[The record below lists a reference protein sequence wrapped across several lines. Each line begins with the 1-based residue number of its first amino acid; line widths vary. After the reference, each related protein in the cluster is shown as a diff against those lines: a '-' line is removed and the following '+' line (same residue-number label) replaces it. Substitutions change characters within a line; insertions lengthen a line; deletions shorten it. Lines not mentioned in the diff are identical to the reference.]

1 MKPSENVSSFIQMVV
16 LQYLLIKN
24 VNFLNFIIS
33 TDKKFP
39 IEFSKKTNKR
49 TNKLGLQFTPSTFL
63 LDFPYI
69 ALLSPVRLQQLI
81 FLGSWDISDADGEDG
96 GGGGQCLNLTDPQRL

>member
-39 IEFSKKTNKR
+39 IEFSKKNKQ

-63 LDFPYI
+63 LDFPFI
-69 ALLSPVRLQQLI
+69 ALLSPVRLQIQ
-81 FLGSWDISDADGEDG
+81 F
-96 GGGGQCLNLTDPQRL
+96 

>member
-39 IEFSKKTNKR
+39 IEFSKKNQQTNKQ
-49 TNKLGLQFTPSTFL
+49 T
-63 LDFPYI
+63 
-69 ALLSPVRLQQLI
+69 
-81 FLGSWDISDADGEDG
+81 SWACSSHPA
-96 GGGGQCLNLTDPQRL
+96 RFF

>member
-33 TDKKFP
+33 TDKSFP
-39 IEFSKKTNKR
+39 LNSPKKTNKQ
-49 TNKLGLQFTPSTFL
+49 TNKQAGPAVHTQHVSSRFPLYCPSFTSPPAAVN
-63 LDFPYI
+63 FPR
-69 ALLSPVRLQQLI
+69 VMGHQ
-81 FLGSWDISDADGEDG
+81 
-96 GGGGQCLNLTDPQRL
+96 

>member
-39 IEFSKKTNKR
+39 IEFSKKNKQTNKQ
-49 TNKLGLQFTPSTFL
+49 T
-63 LDFPYI
+63 
-69 ALLSPVRLQQLI
+69 
-81 FLGSWDISDADGEDG
+81 SWACSSHPAHFF
-96 GGGGQCLNLTDPQRL
+96 